1 MAVDETLHGL
11 TDEEE
16 DKVRAMFFALQQLR
30 RSANDEAKA
39 RENLRLMAEN
49 YGEAV
54 RNALTPFLP
63 TLNDALAAE
72 FAKDRAHLAAVVRGE
87 PAAVAEEIRRLVG
100 AVE

>member
-1 MAVDETLHGL
+1 MAADETLYGL
-11 TDEEE
+11 TVDEV
-16 DKVRAMFFALQQLR
+16 DKVCAMDWALQRLR

-39 RENLRLMAEN
+39 RENLRLMAKN

-72 FAKDRAHLAAVVRGE
+72 FAKERAHLAAVVRGE
-87 PAAVAEEIRRLVG
+87 PAAAAEEIRRLVG